1 MQLNIYK
8 DYETLSNEAANE
20 IIRTVKNNPAAVLCM
35 ATGDTPRLT
44 YTLMAQKATGQKID
58 FSQCSFIA
66 LDEWVGIAP
75 QNEGSC
81 HFFLDTYIFKRLNIN
96 ASNIYLFNALSTDL
110 ENECRKMD
118 KVIKEKNG
126 IDLMLVGVGMNGHI
140 GFNEP
145 GISANKY
152 AHVVDLDNTTQ
163 TVGQKYFTASATL
176 KQGITLGLQHF
187 LESKRVIMLVNGSK
201 KAPVM
206 KQALEAEISTNM
218 PASIIRV
225 HPNGIVM
232 IDEDAAALLAL
243 RNEN

>member
-1 MQLNIYK
+1 MLLNIYK
-8 DYETLSNEAANE
+8 DYETLSNEAADE
-20 IIRTVKNNPAAVLCM
+20 IITTIKNNPSTVLCL

-44 YTLMAQKATGQKID
+44 YTLMAQKATEQKID
-58 FSQCSFIA
+58 FSQCSFVA

-81 HFFLDTYIFKRLNIN
+81 HFFLETCVFKPLNIN
-96 ASNIYLFNALSTDL
+96 ASNIYLFDALSTDL

-145 GISANKY
+145 GIPANKY

-201 KAPVM
+201 KAAVM
-206 KQALEAEISTNM
+206 KQALETEISINV
-218 PASIIRV
+218 PAGIIRV
-225 HPNGIVM
+225 HPNGLVM
-232 IDEDAAALLAL
+232 MDKDAAALLASE
-243 RNEN
+243 NEN